1 MWPVVLKEACAVFV
15 KVLNRRCVEAA
26 VMTGLA
32 LNCHINKKS
41 LFDRKHY
48 FYSDLPV
55 SMLCSQQW
63 TCLPWG
69 MEAKARGFATHVF
82 NQPSVHRSRRYCPAL
97 MKAEAPR
104 CLLDWM

>member
-1 MWPVVLKEACAVFV
+1 M
-15 KVLNRRCVEAA
+15 EAA

-55 SMLCSQQW
+55 SMLCDLHLQVLS
-63 TCLPWG
+63 TGACLGGWKQSPG
-69 MEAKARGFATHVF
+69 NTPLLFSINLLSIAAGSSG
-82 NQPSVHRSRRYCPAL
+82 QP
-97 MKAEAPR
+97 
-104 CLLDWM
+104 